1 MAFMVFHVLWK
12 IKDVIDVTNHKIAQ
26 IFMKNIIHQMLK
38 NNKLISKAKWHHKI
52 FKMVV
57 MGLNDIFHSLLSR
70 MRTEFYVPHRSILVY
85 TLAWLNWFN
94 NFEIEGKR
102 YQFSMVSRLSR
113 W

>member
-1 MAFMVFHVLWK
+1 
-12 IKDVIDVTNHKIAQ
+12 
-26 IFMKNIIHQMLK
+26 MLK

-57 MGLNDIFHSLLSR
+57 MGLNDIFHSLLFQ
-70 MRTEFYVPHRSILVY
+70 MRTELYVPHRLILVY

-94 NFEIEGKR
+94 NFEIKGKR
-102 YQFSMVSRLSR
+102 YQFSMVNRLNP